1 MTDAEALIH
10 WLPHVKSWLIG
21 KDPDTGKDW
30 GQEEKG
36 ATEDKITGLNGH
48 EFEPTPGV
56 GEGQGSLVYCSP
68 WGCTESD
75 MTEWLN
81 NNSNTQ
87 DGVKKIK

>member
-30 GQEEKG
+30 GQEEKRK
-36 ATEDKITGLNGH
+36 TEDKITGLNGH
-48 EFEPTPGV
+48 EFEQTPGV

-68 WGCTESD
+68 WGCKESD

-81 NNSNTQ
+81 NNSNAQ
-87 DGVKKIK
+87 DGVQKIK